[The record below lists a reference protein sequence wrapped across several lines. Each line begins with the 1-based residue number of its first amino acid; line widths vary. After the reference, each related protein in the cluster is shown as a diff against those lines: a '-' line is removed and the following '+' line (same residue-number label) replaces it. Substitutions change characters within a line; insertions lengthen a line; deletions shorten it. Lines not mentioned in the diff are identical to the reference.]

1 MKSMKRFTTRFGFLS
16 IVTFITL
23 LILPQALTLAAGDD
37 SSWKKVEA
45 IFGRTGTYSGSIA
58 KFGFPRTDLKV
69 TLGGVTL
76 KPGLA
81 LGSWAAFAGTE
92 ESATMMG
99 DLVLLPS
106 EIEGVVDRLEAGG
119 VMISA
124 LHNHLL
130 GETPHVMYLH
140 YMGHG
145 NAETLAKAL
154 KTALSTTATPLALIP
169 HSDAMKKSAS
179 QTIMFDGKKVEEILG
194 RKGSES
200 AGVLSFGF
208 PRVELIRAHG
218 EEIPPL
224 MGTANSINFQ
234 DAPEG
239 VATTGDFVLI
249 GSEVNSVI
257 KALRS
262 AGISV
267 TALHNHMLDDDPRLF
282 FLHFW
287 GEGSAVKIASGLRG
301 ALDHINLKH

>member
-1 MKSMKRFTTRFGFLS
+1 MA
-16 IVTFITL
+16 TL
-23 LILPQALTLAAGDD
+23 LVLPPALSLAEGEAT
-37 SSWKKVEA
+37 SWKKVEA
-45 IFGRTGTYSGSIA
+45 VLGRTGTYSGGTV

-81 LGSWAAFAGTE
+81 LGSWVAFTGTE
-92 ESATMMG
+92 DSATMMG
-99 DLVLLPS
+99 DLVLLQG

-130 GETPHVMYLH
+130 GETPHVMYMH
-140 YMGHG
+140 YMAHG
-145 NAETLAKAL
+145 NAETLAKTLKAAL
-154 KTALSTTATPLALIP
+154 ATTATPLALGP
-169 HSDAMKKSAS
+169 HSDAVKKSTA
-179 QTIMFDGKKVEEILG
+179 QAIKFDGKKIEEILG

-208 PRVELIRAHG
+208 PRAETIRAHG

-224 MGTANSINFQ
+224 MGTANFINIQ

-249 GSEVNSVI
+249 ASEVNPVI
-257 KALRS
+257 QALRS

-267 TALHNHMLDDDPRLF
+267 TALHNHMLDEDPRLF

-287 GEGSAVKIASGLRG
+287 GEGPAVRIAAGIRS
-301 ALDHINLKH
+301 ALDHVNLKH